1 MYISD
6 SVRLHFL
13 NSIQYSCKNEKASAI
28 VFFVTPQSSE
38 GIGVKATLYTLPRT
52 GWGKTVF
59 ETVTY
64 PFHAPQS

>member
-1 MYISD
+1 MED
-6 SVRLHFL
+6 DTKEELL
-13 NSIQYSCKNEKASAI
+13 NAAKA
-28 VFFVTPQSSE
+28 E